1 MAMTSVCEE
10 IYAGVEKV
18 FFDPIFK
25 PAGSMDL
32 PTLCN
37 LKNKIRR
44 SSLKIWFH
52 LIIQA

>member
-1 MAMTSVCEE
+1 ML
-10 IYAGVEKV
+10 GWKKV
-18 FFDPIFK
+18 FFDPTFK

-32 PTLCN
+32 PTLCK